1 MRTISIYNKKGG
13 TGKTSFVTNVGY
25 ALAMLGR
32 TVVIVDCDSQANS
45 SALLPAPYS
54 RPTLTHVIREQV
66 PLGDALYQA
75 RQNLF
80 VVPADTNLGT
90 ASNHILVTEDY
101 EVLIDRVEALQAS
114 LSSRTSEEPVRRV
127 LHGRKQLR
135 LRDLSLLAYPTAETL
150 RSTPQQ
156 IDYLLFDHAPNPNS
170 LTRAALYASEEII
183 VPCELEP
190 YAAQGLSQMLM
201 ELTSLFR
208 KRRQQIRMRGIIPF
222 NLDHRRSITT
232 PYLVDLSRTFGEL
245 TTRSIHTD
253 ATVPSAQARQQTVF
267 EFEKGS
273 RIAKE
278 IFALALW
285 MEGFT
290 GTFADLAPCKLCAA
304 AREQAQALSAA
315 PSVEG

>member
-45 SALLPAPYS
+45 SALIPTAYS
-54 RPTLTHVIREQV
+54 KPTLTHVIREHV
-66 PLGDALYQA
+66 PLQDAMYQT

-101 EVLIDRVEALQAS
+101 DILIDRVEALSAS
-114 LSSRTSEEPVRRV
+114 LPPRSLEAVPSVA
-127 LHGRKQLR
+127 GGKKQVR
-135 LRDLSLLAYPTAETL
+135 LRDISLLEYPTPQTL
-150 RSTPQQ
+150 RSTPKQ
-156 IDYLLFDHAPNPNS
+156 IDYLFFDHAPNPNS

-190 YAAQGLSQMLM
+190 YAAQGLSQMMM

-208 KRRQQIRMRGIIPF
+208 KRRQHIRMSGIIPF

-232 PYLVDLSRTFGEL
+232 PYLADLWKTFQSL

-253 ATVPSAQARQQTVF
+253 ATVPNAQARQQTVF

-290 GTFADLAPCKLCAA
+290 GTFADAAPCKLCAA
-304 AREQAQALSAA
+304 AIEQAQQQLAK

>member
-25 ALAMLGR
+25 ALSMLGR

-45 SALLPAPYS
+45 SALIPAAYS
-54 RPTLTHVIREQV
+54 KPTLTHVIREHV
-66 PLGDALYQA
+66 PLLEAMYQA

-90 ASNHILVTEDY
+90 AANHILVTEDY
-101 EVLIDRVEALQAS
+101 GVLIDRVEALSAS
-114 LSSRTSEEPVRRV
+114 LPPRSEESVSRV
-127 LHGRKQLR
+127 LEGRKQVR
-135 LRDLSLLAYPTAETL
+135 LRDIPLLEYPIPETL
-150 RSTPQQ
+150 RSTPMQ

-190 YAAQGLSQMLM
+190 YAAQGLSQMIM

-208 KRRQQIRMRGIIPF
+208 KRRQQIRMSGIIPF

-232 PYLVDLSRTFGEL
+232 PYLVDLWKTFQLL

-253 ATVPSAQARQQTVF
+253 ATVPNAQARQQTVF
-267 EFEKGS
+267 EYEKGS

-285 MEGFT
+285 MEGFI
-290 GTFADLAPCKLCAA
+290 GTFADVAPCKLCAA
-304 AREQAQALSAA
+304 ALEQAQARSSE

>member
-45 SALLPAPYS
+45 SALIPTAYS
-54 RPTLTHVIREQV
+54 KPTLTHVIREHI
-66 PLGDALYQA
+66 PLQDAMYQT

-80 VVPADTNLGT
+80 VVPADTNLGA

-101 EVLIDRVEALQAS
+101 DILVDRVEALSAS
-114 LSSRTSEEPVRRV
+114 FPPRSPEAVPSVP
-127 LHGRKQLR
+127 GGKKQVR
-135 LRDLSLLAYPTAETL
+135 LRDIPLLEYPTPQTL
-150 RSTPQQ
+150 RSTPKQ
-156 IDYLLFDHAPNPNS
+156 IDYLFFDHAPNPNS

-190 YAAQGLSQMLM
+190 YAAQGLSQMMM

-208 KRRQQIRMRGIIPF
+208 KRRQHIRMSGIIPF

-232 PYLVDLSRTFGEL
+232 PYLADLSRTFGEL

-290 GTFADLAPCKLCAA
+290 GTFADAAPCKLCAVA
-304 AREQAQALSAA
+304 IEQAQQQLAK

>member
-45 SALLPAPYS
+45 SALIPVAYS
-54 RPTLTHVIREQV
+54 RPTLTHVVREQV
-66 PLGDALYQA
+66 PLRDAMYQA

-101 EVLIDRVEALQAS
+101 DVLIDRVEALHAS
-114 LSSRTSEEPVRRV
+114 LSPRSQETVSRV
-127 LHGRKQLR
+127 LAGRKQVR
-135 LRDLSLLAYPTAETL
+135 LRDIPLLEYPTSETL

-156 IDYLLFDHAPNPNS
+156 IDYLFFDHAPNPNS

-190 YAAQGLSQMLM
+190 YAAQGLSQMMM

-208 KRRQQIRMRGIIPF
+208 KRRQQIRMSGIIPF

-232 PYLVDLSRTFGEL
+232 PYLVDLWKTFQLL

-253 ATVPSAQARQQTVF
+253 ATVPNAQARQQTVF

-290 GTFADLAPCKLCAA
+290 GTFADLAPCKLCAV
-304 AREQAQALSAA
+304 AREQAEVPSAE